1 MSAILLEEELVTLL
15 KEKRYTV
22 TTAES
27 CTGGLVSG
35 TIVNTAGASDV
46 LNEAYITYSNQ
57 AKEKLLGVSHETLE
71 KYGAVSAQTAKEM
84 AEGAAKAA
92 GANMGLS
99 TTGIAGPG
107 GGTKEKPVGLVY
119 VGCSLNQKTE
129 TIECR
134 FSGDRQENR
143 RQAVER
149 VLSLAI
155 EMLKS

>member
-15 KEKRYTV
+15 KEKGYTV

-107 GGTKEKPVGLVY
+107 GKKKKKPVGLVY